1 MWYFTLKL
9 VYKLILRR
17 SYCEMNSCRY
27 SMRHKSRS
35 QAHKNVD
42 YFQPYKYVFFA
53 NTSFLLSLPLFL
65 LLEKIC
71 CKFNDRQILFHVW
84 LRYLHWYAYYYL
96 ILNNVIVILQ
106 KLFNVTDNNISEQ
119 DLNKISLQGNVINS
133 NEQKRET

>member
-1 MWYFTLKL
+1 MWYFTVKL

-84 LRYLHWYAYYYL
+84 LRYLHWYTYYCL
-96 ILNNVIVILQ
+96 ILNNVIVFFQ
-106 KLFNVTDNNISEQ
+106 KFFKTIKIFP
-119 DLNKISLQGNVINS
+119 NKIRIKYRCRVILLIQMS
-133 NEQKRET
+133 KNEKHK

>member
-42 YFQPYKYVFFA
+42 YFHPYKYVFFA

-71 CKFNDRQILFHVW
+71 CKFHDRQILFHVW
-84 LRYLHWYAYYYL
+84 LRYLHWYTY
-96 ILNNVIVILQ
+96 NNVIVFFQ

-119 DLNKISLQGNVINS
+119 DLNKISLQGNLINS